1 MANNFTYGYADL
13 FQKALDQ
20 QAVQEATTG
29 WMDANAG
36 QVIYN
41 GGKTVKIPKMS
52 LAGMGDYSRSS
63 GYPAG
68 GVTLTYETR
77 ELTQDRGTKI
87 LLDAMDVDETNFIAS
102 AGAVMS
108 EFQRTQVVPEID
120 AYRLSALA
128 TTGITAGKV
137 EFGYTVAKA
146 TIADKLIDAIGKV
159 KEAGYRNVPLVIHAT
174 TAVVTALAQ
183 ARVANASEGAFTA
196 NGLTTKVPT
205 IDGIPI
211 IETDSARMV
220 TKITIS
226 DSNGWSKAVDG
237 KDVNFIV
244 MPRTA
249 PIAISKQDN
258 MKIFTPAENQ
268 THDAWLCE
276 YRRYH
281 DLWVMDN
288 KKNGIWVNVKD
299 AGSASSSASAS

>member
-1 MANNFTYGYADL
+1 MANDFTNGYATL

-41 GGKTVKIPKMS
+41 GGNTVKVPKMS
-52 LAGMGDYSRSS
+52 LNGLGTYSRSS
-63 GYPAG
+63 GYPDG
-68 GVTLTYETR
+68 GVTLTYETF
-77 ELTQDRGTKI
+77 TFNQDRGTKI
-87 LLDAMDVDETNFIAS
+87 LLDAMDVDETNFVAS

-108 EFQRTQVVPEID
+108 EFQRTAVVPEID
-120 AYRLSALA
+120 AYRLSKIAA
-128 TTGITAGKV
+128 TAISQGKC
-137 EFGYTVAKA
+137 EFGYTPVKA
-146 TIADKLIDAIGKV
+146 TIADKLIEAIGKV
-159 KEAGYRNVPLVIHAT
+159 KNAGFRNVPLVIHAT
-174 TAVVTALAQ
+174 TDVVTALGQ
-183 ARVANASEGAFTA
+183 ARVANAGDVSFTA
-196 NGLTTKVPT
+196 NGLTTVVPA

-220 TKITIS
+220 TSIAIS
-226 DSNGWSKAVDG
+226 SSNGYSKGTYA

-244 MPRTA
+244 MPRTT

-268 THDAWLCE
+268 SHDAWLCE

-281 DLWVMDN
+281 DLWIMDN
-288 KKNGIWVNVKD
+288 KKAGLWVNIKD
-299 AGSASSSASAS
+299 AGNASSSY

>member
-1 MANNFTYGYADL
+1 MANDFTNGYATL

-41 GGKTVKIPKMS
+41 GGNTVKVPKMS
-52 LAGMGDYSRSS
+52 LNGLGTYSRSS
-63 GYPAG
+63 GYPDG
-68 GVTLTYETR
+68 GVTLTYETF
-77 ELTQDRGTKI
+77 TFNQDRGTKI
-87 LLDAMDVDETNFIAS
+87 LLDAMDVDETNFVAS

-108 EFQRTQVVPEID
+108 EFQRTAVVPEID
-120 AYRLSALA
+120 AYRLSKIAA
-128 TTGITAGKV
+128 TAIAAKKC
-137 EFGYTVAKA
+137 EFGYTVAKS
-146 TIADKLIDAIGKV
+146 TIADKLIEAIGKV
-159 KEAGYRNVPLVIHAT
+159 KNAGFRNVPLVIHAT
-174 TAVVTALAQ
+174 TDVVTALAQ
-183 ARVANASEGAFTA
+183 ARVANAGDVSFTA
-196 NGLTTKVPT
+196 NGLTTVVPA

-220 TKITIS
+220 TSITIS
-226 DSNGWSKAVDG
+226 SSNGYSKGTYA

-244 MPRTA
+244 MPRTT

-268 THDAWLCE
+268 SHDAWLCE

-281 DLWVMDN
+281 DLWIMDN
-288 KKNGIWVNVKD
+288 KKAGLWVNIKD
-299 AGSASSSASAS
+299 AGSASSSY

>member
-1 MANNFTYGYADL
+1 MENTFTYGYADL
-13 FQKALDQ
+13 FQKALDK
-20 QAVQEATTG
+20 QAVQEAVTG
-29 WMDANAG
+29 WMEANAG

-52 LAGMGDYSRSS
+52 LNGMGTYSRSS
-63 GYPAG
+63 GYPEG
-68 GVTLTYETR
+68 GVTLTYESR
-77 ELTQDRGTKI
+77 ELTQDRGTQI
-87 LLDAMDVDETNFIAS
+87 LLDSMDVDETNFVAS

-120 AYRLSALA
+120 AYRLSKLA
-128 TTGITAGKV
+128 ATAVGQGKC

-146 TIADKLIDAIGKV
+146 TIADKLLEAIGKV
-159 KEAGYRNVPLVIHAT
+159 KEAGFRNEPLVIHAT

-183 ARVANASEGAFTA
+183 ARVANAGNVSFTS
-196 NGLTTKVPT
+196 NGLETVVPA

-220 TKITIS
+220 TSMNIS
-226 DSNGWSKAVDG
+226 ASNGWSKGSTA

-244 MPRTA
+244 MARTA

-258 MKIFTPAENQ
+258 MKIFAPAEVQ
-268 THDAWLCE
+268 SHDAWLCD

-281 DLWVMDN
+281 DLWVTDN
-288 KKNGIWVNVKD
+288 KKNGIWVNIKD
-299 AGSASSSASAS
+299 AGSASSSI

>member
-20 QAVQEATTG
+20 QMVQEATTG

-41 GGKTVKIPKMS
+41 GGKTVKIPKMT
-52 LAGMGDYSRSS
+52 LAGMGDYSRTS

-68 GVTLTYETR
+68 GVTLTYESR

-87 LLDAMDVDETNFIAS
+87 ILDAMDVDETNFVAS
-102 AGAVMS
+102 AGSVMS

-128 TTGITAGKV
+128 TMAIAKSNV
-137 EFGYTVAKA
+137 EYGYTPAKG
-146 TIADKLIDAIGKV
+146 TIADKLIEAIGEV
-159 KEAGYRNVPLVIHAT
+159 KENGFRNVPLVIHAT

-183 ARVANASEGAFTA
+183 ARVANAGDVSFTA
-196 NGLTTKVPT
+196 NGLTTTVPA

-211 IETDSARMV
+211 IETDSDRMV
-220 TKITIS
+220 TKLTIS
-226 DSNGWSKAVDG
+226 GSDGWQKAADA

-244 MPRTA
+244 MARTA

-258 MKIFTPAENQ
+258 MKIFTPQENQ
-268 THDAWLCE
+268 SHDAWLCE

-288 KKNGIWVNVKD
+288 KKDGIFVNIKD
-299 AGSASSSASAS
+299 AGSASSGSGSN

>member
-1 MANNFTYGYADL
+1 MANDFTNGYATL

-41 GGKTVKIPKMS
+41 GGNTVKVPKMS
-52 LAGMGDYSRSS
+52 LNGLGTYSRSS
-63 GYPAG
+63 GYPDG
-68 GVTLTYETR
+68 GVTLTYETF
-77 ELTQDRGTKI
+77 TFNQDRGTKI
-87 LLDAMDVDETNFIAS
+87 LLDAMDVDETNFVAS

-108 EFQRTQVVPEID
+108 EFQRTAVVPEID
-120 AYRLSALA
+120 AYRLSKIAA
-128 TTGITAGKV
+128 TAIAAKKC
-137 EFGYTVAKA
+137 EFGYTVAKS
-146 TIADKLIDAIGKV
+146 TIADKHIEAIGKV
-159 KEAGYRNVPLVIHAT
+159 MNAGFRNVPLVIHAT
-174 TAVVTALAQ
+174 TDVVTALAQ
-183 ARVANASEGAFTA
+183 ARVANAGDVSFTA
-196 NGLTTKVPT
+196 NGLTTVVPA

-220 TKITIS
+220 TSITIS
-226 DSNGWSKAVDG
+226 SSNGYSKGTYA

-244 MPRTA
+244 MPRTT

-268 THDAWLCE
+268 SHDAWLCE

-281 DLWVMDN
+281 DLWIMDN
-288 KKNGIWVNVKD
+288 KKAGLWVNIKD
-299 AGSASSSASAS
+299 AGSASSSY

>member
-1 MANNFTYGYADL
+1 MANDFTYGYATL

-41 GGKTVKIPKMS
+41 GGNTVKVPKMS
-52 LAGMGDYSRSS
+52 LNGLGTYSRSS
-63 GYPAG
+63 GYPDG
-68 GVTLTYETR
+68 GVTLTYETF
-77 ELTQDRGTKI
+77 TFSQDRGTKI
-87 LLDAMDVDETNFIAS
+87 LLDAMDVDETNFVAS

-108 EFQRTQVVPEID
+108 EFQRTAVVPEID
-120 AYRLSALA
+120 AYRLSKVAA
-128 TTGITAGKV
+128 TAISQGKC

-146 TIADKLIDAIGKV
+146 TIADKLIEAIGKV
-159 KEAGYRNVPLVIHAT
+159 KNAGFRNVPLVIHAT
-174 TAVVTALAQ
+174 TDVVTALAQ
-183 ARVANASEGAFTA
+183 ARVANAGEVSFTNA
-196 NGLTTKVPT
+196 GLTTVVPA

-211 IETDSARMV
+211 IETSSDRMV
-220 TKITIS
+220 TSITVS
-226 DSNGWSKAVDG
+226 ASNGFSKGTYA

-244 MPRTA
+244 MPRTT

-268 THDAWLCE
+268 SHDAWLCE

-281 DLWVMDN
+281 DLWIMDN
-288 KKNGIWVNVKD
+288 KKAGLWVNIKQ
-299 AGSASSSASAS
+299 AGSASSSY

>member
-1 MANNFTYGYADL
+1 MANTFTNGYADL

-20 QAVQEATTG
+20 QAVQEAVTG

-41 GGKTVKIPKMS
+41 GGKTVKIPKMT
-52 LAGMGDYSRSS
+52 LNGMGDYSRTT
-63 GYPAG
+63 GYPDG
-68 GVTLTYETR
+68 GVTLAYEDRT
-77 ELTQDRGTKI
+77 LTQDRGTKI
-87 LLDAMDVDETNFIAS
+87 LLDAMDVDETNFVAS

-128 TTGITAGKV
+128 TIAIAGANDAQV
-137 EFGYTVAKA
+137 EYGYTPAKA
-146 TIADKLIDAIGKV
+146 TIADKLLDAIGAV
-159 KEAGYRNVPLVIHAT
+159 KEAGFRNMPLVIHAT

-183 ARVANASEGAFTA
+183 ARVANAGEVSFTA
-196 NGLTTKVPT
+196 NGLTTVVPA

-220 TKITIS
+220 SAITIS
-226 DSNGWSKAVDG
+226 ATNGWAKASG
-237 KDVNFIV
+237 AKDVNFIV
-244 MPRTA
+244 MPRIA
-249 PIAISKQDN
+249 PIAVSKQDN
-258 MKIFTPAENQ
+258 MKIFTPQENQ
-268 THDAWLCE
+268 SHDAWLCD

-288 KKNGIWVNVKD
+288 KKAGIFANIK
-299 AGSASSSASAS
+299 SAKA

>member
-1 MANNFTYGYADL
+1 MANNFTNGYADL

-20 QAVQEATTG
+20 QMVQEAVTG

-52 LAGMGDYSRSS
+52 VAGMGDYDRVN
-63 GYPAG
+63 GYPNG
-68 GVTLTYETR
+68 GVTLAYESR

-87 LLDAMDVDETNFIAS
+87 LLDAMDVDETNFVAS
-102 AGAVMS
+102 AGSVMS

-128 TTGITAGKV
+128 TIAITAGNK
-137 EFGYTVAKA
+137 EEDYTPAKA
-146 TIADKLIDAIGKV
+146 TIADKLLEGIKVV
-159 KEAGYRNVPLVIHAT
+159 KENGFRNMPLVIHAT

-183 ARVANASEGAFTA
+183 ARVAQAGDTSFTQA
-196 NGLTTKVPT
+196 GLSTVVPA

-220 TKITIS
+220 SAITIS
-226 DSNGWSKAVDG
+226 ETNGWAKASG
-237 KDVNFIV
+237 ASDVNFLIV
-244 MPRTA
+244 PRTT

-258 MKIFTPAENQ
+258 MKIFTPQENQ

-288 KKNGIWVNVKD
+288 KKASIFVNL
-299 AGSASSSASAS
+299 A